1 MTLITLATFAGVILS
16 TSMWTFGRL
25 DRDEKVLFVEDLD

>member
-1 MTLITLATFAGVILS
+1 MTLITLATFAGVILL
-16 TSMWTFGRL
+16 TSIWAFGRL